1 MNQDPGQLR
10 ATARAKRLRAAGV
23 SGKKPPGLAPAKAVG
38 WKSAS
43 GRCQEP
49 SASISASTRLS
60 QRSRTTLS
68 TDSASIIRPSKLK
81 WAIKRAALRRQKS
94 CDVDFLTVPSSV
106 YGGRDANGFNDIAQ
120 ISCRIPAWLHRLDLT
135 GSTGGADLEL
145 VRAGRKCHR
154 QAPFAERL
162 LSPASIQA
170 LPPSI
175 ETATSLIPEPPS
187 KAMPFSLILPGFNVA
202 PSEIWMPTAN
212 QPAPRIYNDTVF

>member
-81 WAIKRAALRRQKS
+81 WAIKRAALRRQMS
-94 CDVDFLTVPSSV
+94 CAVGFFLGVQQVIKGLVLLGAVCIDV
-106 YGGRDANGFNDIAQ
+106 Y
-120 ISCRIPAWLHRLDLT
+120 
-135 GSTGGADLEL
+135 
-145 VRAGRKCHR
+145 
-154 QAPFAERL
+154 
-162 LSPASIQA
+162 
-170 LPPSI
+170 
-175 ETATSLIPEPPS
+175 
-187 KAMPFSLILPGFNVA
+187 
-202 PSEIWMPTAN
+202 N
-212 QPAPRIYNDTVF
+212 QRR